1 MSYLKKSEPLEK
13 RLTLPF
19 GGDTVKSY
27 RNFTQMLTSIF
38 LLYRLKDIFVP
49 KLAGHTLAGHTHTG
63 RTHTLAGHTHWQDS
77 HWQDTHTLAGLTLA
91 GHTLAGHSL
100 AGLIKM
106 KISRIGF

>member
-63 RTHTLAGHTHWQDS
+63 RTHTLAGHT
-77 HWQDTHTLAGLTLA
+77 LA